1 MEKKLNFWGF
11 AFAFLIS
18 ISIHAYVLLFY
29 KNFSFKFIKEQ
40 KNKITINLSPIGN
53 IKDDSI
59 KETIKKEEIIQKKV
73 PEIKKL
79 KKEKEKFEKKLDI
92 KKIITQKKAI
102 EQKKKIKKDTSGTSK
117 GIEGGVSKTII
128 SEYVT
133 QIYKLIDAKKKY
145 PRQSLIRREEGA
157 VLLQII
163 IRKDGKL
170 ISVKSLKAKH
180 QRLVDSSFDAVE
192 DAAPFPEFPK
202 QIKKEKMIMEIPVI
216 YKIR

>member
-40 KNKITINLSPIGN
+40 KNKITINLSHIGN

-92 KKIITQKKAI
+92 KKIIPQKKSI
-102 EQKKKIKKDTSGTSK
+102 EQKKNIKKDTSGTSK

>member
-92 KKIITQKKAI
+92 KKIIPQKKSI
-102 EQKKKIKKDTSGTSK
+102 EQKKNIKEDTSGTSK

-202 QIKKEKMIMEIPVI
+202 QIKKEKMIMEIQLFI
-216 YKIR
+216 K

>member
-1 MEKKLNFWGF
+1 M
-11 AFAFLIS
+11 
-18 ISIHAYVLLFY
+18 
-29 KNFSFKFIKEQ
+29 
-40 KNKITINLSPIGN
+40 
-53 IKDDSI
+53 
-59 KETIKKEEIIQKKV
+59 
-73 PEIKKL
+73 

-92 KKIITQKKAI
+92 KKIIPQKKSI
-102 EQKKKIKKDTSGTSK
+102 EQKKNIKKDTSGTSK

>member
-92 KKIITQKKAI
+92 KKIIPQKKSI
-102 EQKKKIKKDTSGTSK
+102 EQKKNIKEDTSGTSK

>member
-11 AFAFLIS
+11 AFAFLFS
-18 ISIHAYVLLFY
+18 ISIHAYILLFY

-53 IKDDSI
+53 IKDESI
-59 KETIKKEEIIQKKV
+59 KKNIRKEEIIQKKV

-79 KKEKEKFEKKLDI
+79 EKEKVEKKLDI
-92 KKIITQKKAI
+92 KKIIPQKKSI
-102 EQKKKIKKDTSGTSK
+102 EQKKNIKKDNGGTSK
-117 GIEGGVSKTII
+117 GIEGGIAKTII

-133 QIYKLIDAKKKY
+133 QVYKLIDAKKKF

-170 ISVKSLKAKH
+170 ISVKSLKAKY

-192 DAAPFPEFPK
+192 DAAPFPVFPK

>member
-92 KKIITQKKAI
+92 KKIIPQKKSI
-102 EQKKKIKKDTSGTSK
+102 EQKKNIKKDTSGTSK

>member
-1 MEKKLNFWGF
+1 MEKKLNFWGL

-92 KKIITQKKAI
+92 KKIIPQKKSI
-102 EQKKKIKKDTSGTSK
+102 EQKKNIKKDTSGTSK

-128 SEYVT
+128 SE
-133 QIYKLIDAKKKY
+133 
-145 PRQSLIRREEGA
+145 
-157 VLLQII
+157 
-163 IRKDGKL
+163 
-170 ISVKSLKAKH
+170 
-180 QRLVDSSFDAVE
+180 
-192 DAAPFPEFPK
+192 
-202 QIKKEKMIMEIPVI
+202 
-216 YKIR
+216 

>member
-11 AFAFLIS
+11 AFAFLFS
-18 ISIHAYVLLFY
+18 ISIHAYILLFY

-53 IKDDSI
+53 IKDESI
-59 KETIKKEEIIQKKV
+59 KKNIRKEEIIQKKV

-79 KKEKEKFEKKLDI
+79 EKEKVEKKLDI
-92 KKIITQKKAI
+92 KKIIPQKKSI
-102 EQKKKIKKDTSGTSK
+102 EQKKNIKEDTSGTSK

>member
-11 AFAFLIS
+11 AFAFLFS
-18 ISIHAYVLLFY
+18 ISIHAYILLFY

-53 IKDDSI
+53 IKDESI
-59 KETIKKEEIIQKKV
+59 KKNIRKEEIIQKKV

-79 KKEKEKFEKKLDI
+79 EKEKVEKKLDI
-92 KKIITQKKAI
+92 KKIIPQKKSI
-102 EQKKKIKKDTSGTSK
+102 EQKKNIKKDTSGTSK